1 MKTFQTR
8 NARPCDVHGLK
19 VSATYYP
26 AFRRFKHTG
35 VIIKD
40 TLLSTYIFLVIAR
53 SEATKQSIFAA
64 IMDRRLRRFAPLAK
78 TKMPYA

>member
-8 NARPCDVHGLK
+8 YARPCGAHGLK

-35 VIIKD
+35 VI
-40 TLLSTYIFLVIAR
+40 TSVTTTSSGLLMA
-53 SEATKQSIFAA
+53 E
-64 IMDRRLRRFAPLAK
+64 
-78 TKMPYA
+78 